1 MTTVRVFQ
9 GDAGGVS
16 SRCSWHGSVGTVFC
30 PFPPIAMEGL
40 KLKPQEI
47 SFDSS
52 ESSWTFCPT
61 TTKPFVVTR
70 TAFETF
76 GESTIFR
83 CLLHLQE
90 EARRHGGLDHLQVFE
105 DQATREQLWF
115 IEDGEGG
122 AITALLP
129 DDY

>member
-1 MTTVRVFQ
+1 MIATE
-9 GDAGGVS
+9 
-16 SRCSWHGSVGTVFC
+16 WHGSVGTVFC

-40 KLKPQEI
+40 KLQPQEVPYE
-47 SFDSS
+47 SS
-52 ESSWTFCPT
+52 ESCWTFTPT

-90 EARRHGGLDHLQVFE
+90 EARRHDGLDKLQVFE
-105 DQATREQLWF
+105 DQATHEKLWF